1 LTTDAELVSPSDD
14 EVRAY
19 AARVPTDTSDDSDES
34 ALYFD
39 GAPWVGRTLDG
50 DALACG
56 VRFSR
61 GPVAFV
67 AATQLPVGLRELES
81 RFTDEQYLAK
91 LCELAAVDR
100 VATGGDSMSDMTGL
114 AARMQ
119 AGMLMF
125 SGRGGLQSQSG
136 GRFDALFAR
145 LAYAA
150 ACSFG
155 WTRCGAHLLARANR
169 MAPLHDERGA
179 QVVAVELFAG
189 LARASR
195 RWPTAERA
203 PAREQLTAFLHQHCL
218 GFSSGDGLDLG
229 VEIAAALRFVANRI
243 DARRVAWL
251 ADALHL
257 EWLGDSV
264 HAPAVGNASVQA
276 RALDLASTLVHMLGW
291 HGASWCARIAAILQ
305 RGIDSQA
312 LLRFSQVRVSTG
324 RLVAVTPRRGRAASS
339 CGALSSAPPRS
350 WRRSSCCSSSRS
362 PTRCSRRRLSTSCR
376 ASCRRCSKGSATT
389 TQSALMA
396 RHTAA
401 LLVQYGMS
409 AAHVD
414 ALLGTLRTLVVTSV
428 VAVAPRRAADA
439 AAARVSQPL
448 CAAVHRRVGA
458 RDCARGTARRAH
470 RGARK
475 RQRPD
480 CLGAARPGAVA
491 RRRAASRRI
500 SSHRRARKTPLGS
513 TPVCSSEPYNVP
525 TWLLDVAQ
533 ALAQHSSASSRVC
546 RDAARRAAS
555 EFFRT
560 RGRAIDELGVT
571 RPSCSQ
577 LVRVAAQLRE
587 LSTTQTHYA

>member
-1 LTTDAELVSPSDD
+1 
-14 EVRAY
+14 
-19 AARVPTDTSDDSDES
+19 
-34 ALYFD
+34 
-39 GAPWVGRTLDG
+39 
-50 DALACG
+50 
-56 VRFSR
+56 
-61 GPVAFV
+61 
-67 AATQLPVGLRELES
+67 
-81 RFTDEQYLAK
+81 
-91 LCELAAVDR
+91 
-100 VATGGDSMSDMTGL
+100 
-114 AARMQ
+114 
-119 AGMLMF
+119 
-125 SGRGGLQSQSG
+125 
-136 GRFDALFAR
+136 
-145 LAYAA
+145 
-150 ACSFG
+150 
-155 WTRCGAHLLARANR
+155 
-169 MAPLHDERGA
+169 
-179 QVVAVELFAG
+179 
-189 LARASR
+189 
-195 RWPTAERA
+195 
-203 PAREQLTAFLHQHCL
+203 LTAFLRQHSVL

-229 VEIAAALRFVANRI
+229 VEIAAALRFVANRV

-251 ADALHL
+251 ADALHV
-257 EWLGDSV
+257 EWLGDSG

-291 HGASWCARIAAILQ
+291 RGASWCARIAAILQ
-305 RGIDSQA
+305 RGIDCQA

-324 RLVAVTPRRGRAASS
+324 RLDAVTLLATRQGGELVRCIVERAAAQSE
-339 CGALSSAPPRS
+339 ALELLLVVALADAMLSPAFVDELPRIV
-350 WRRSSCCSSSRS
+350 
-362 PTRCSRRRLSTSCR
+362 PTVLERQRDNDPER
-376 ASCRRCSKGSATT
+376 
-389 TQSALMA
+389 ALMA

-448 CAAVHRRVGA
+448 CAAAHRRVGA
-458 RDCARGTARRAH
+458 RDWARGTARRAH

-475 RQRPD
+475 RQKPD
-480 CLGAARPGAVA
+480 RLGAARPGAVA
-491 RRRAASRRI
+491 RRRAASRRLL
-500 SSHRRARKTPLGS
+500 SHRRARKTPLGS

-587 LSTTQTHYA
+587 LSATQTHYA

>member
-1 LTTDAELVSPSDD
+1 MAHFASSAVGPLRQLRVIGRLATAWLLLHFKRHLTTGAELVSPSDD

-56 VRFSR
+56 VRFAR

-67 AATQLPVGLRELES
+67 AATQLPAGLRELES

-100 VATGGDSMSDMTGL
+100 VAPDDEAGGRSGSGGGDSMSDMTGL

-150 ACSFG
+150 ARSFG

-203 PAREQLTAFLHQHCL
+203 PAREQLTAFLRQHCVL

-229 VEIAAALRFVANRI
+229 VEIAAALRFVANRV

-264 HAPAVGNASVQA
+264 HAPAVGNASAQA

-291 HGASWCARIAAILQ
+291 RGASWCARIAAILQ

-324 RLVAVTPRRGRAASS
+324 RLVAVTPRRDRATNS

-350 WRRSSCCSSSRS
+350 RRRSSCCSSSRS

-389 TQSALMA
+389 TQSA
-396 RHTAA
+396 R
-401 LLVQYGMS
+401 
-409 AAHVD
+409 
-414 ALLGTLRTLVVTSV
+414 
-428 VAVAPRRAADA
+428 
-439 AAARVSQPL
+439 
-448 CAAVHRRVGA
+448 
-458 RDCARGTARRAH
+458 
-470 RGARK
+470 
-475 RQRPD
+475 
-480 CLGAARPGAVA
+480 
-491 RRRAASRRI
+491 
-500 SSHRRARKTPLGS
+500 
-513 TPVCSSEPYNVP
+513 
-525 TWLLDVAQ
+525 
-533 ALAQHSSASSRVC
+533 
-546 RDAARRAAS
+546 
-555 EFFRT
+555 
-560 RGRAIDELGVT
+560 
-571 RPSCSQ
+571 
-577 LVRVAAQLRE
+577 
-587 LSTTQTHYA
+587 

>member
-1 LTTDAELVSPSDD
+1 MKC
-14 EVRAY
+14 
-19 AARVPTDTSDDSDES
+19 ARVPTDKSDASDES

-56 VRFSR
+56 VRFAR

-67 AATQLPVGLRELES
+67 AATQLSAGLRELES

-91 LCELAAVDR
+91 LCDLAAVDR
-100 VATGGDSMSDMTGL
+100 VTPTTKRAGAAADSMSDMTGL

-150 ACSFG
+150 ARSFG

-203 PAREQLTAFLHQHCL
+203 PAREQLSAFLRQHCVL

-229 VEIAAALRFVANRI
+229 VEIAAALRFVANRV

-264 HAPAVGNASVQA
+264 HAPAVGNASAQA
-276 RALDLASTLVHMLGW
+276 RALDLASMLVHGTRLARRVVVRAHRGDLAAR
-291 HGASWCARIAAILQ
+291 HRQPGAA
-305 RGIDSQA
+305 A
-312 LLRFSQVRVSTG
+312 LLAGARFNGPPRCRDAASRQGGELVRCIVE
-324 RLVAVTPRRGRAASS
+324 RAAAQSE
-339 CGALSSAPPRS
+339 ALELLLVVALADAMLSPAFVDELPRIV
-350 WRRSSCCSSSRS
+350 
-362 PTRCSRRRLSTSCR
+362 PTVLEWQRDNDPER
-376 ASCRRCSKGSATT
+376 
-389 TQSALMA
+389 ALMA

-428 VAVAPRRAADA
+428 VAVASRCRCCSCSRFATALRCGASTRRCS
-439 AAARVSQPL
+439 RL
-448 CAAVHRRVGA
+448 R
-458 RDCARGTARRAH
+458 ARGHCSTR
-470 RGARK
+470 
-475 RQRPD
+475 
-480 CLGAARPGAVA
+480 
-491 RRRAASRRI
+491 ASRC
-500 SSHRRARKTPLGS
+500 AKAPK
-513 TPVCSSEPYNVP
+513 
-525 TWLLDVAQ
+525 A
-533 ALAQHSSASSRVC
+533 
-546 RDAARRAAS
+546 
-555 EFFRT
+555 
-560 RGRAIDELGVT
+560 
-571 RPSCSQ
+571 
-577 LVRVAAQLRE
+577 
-587 LSTTQTHYA
+587 